1 MKAIPMFFCFIL
13 FVVSAFGQNY
23 KADNPQSAVSG
34 EILPVKTFAIET
46 GFGMQINSKNNYAFN
61 YNETLVRI
69 GMMKLMEMTV
79 GFKIPATLQTGVIK
93 QHNVGF
99 ASPKLGLKVLMKEKN
114 GGKMGLAFVGE
125 AGINFGSKNYKD
137 TKVLPAFRVA
147 MDVDLS
153 DNTNLRVNY
162 GAEWKENRLVIDPE
176 GNPVIDPFFVIA
188 LNLNQTINEKW
199 MAFVE
204 IYANVKHNNFR
215 NDYNLNGGMVYRMKD
230 NMQVHFA
237 AGAGLS
243 PKSPRGNLSVGF
255 AGLWPEKN
263 MNPTLE

>member
-1 MKAIPMFFCFIL
+1 MKSNLILLLVFLCFQT
-13 FVVSAFGQNY
+13 AFAQNY
-23 KADNPQSAVSG
+23 KADNPQSTISG
-34 EILPVKTFAIET
+34 VIIPVKTFAIET
-46 GFGMQINSKNNYAFN
+46 GFSMQINNKNNYAFN

-79 GFKIPATLQTGVIK
+79 GLKIPATLQTGINN
-93 QHNVGF
+93 QHNTGF
-99 ASPKLGLKVLMKEKN
+99 ASPKLGLKVLMKEKD

-125 AGINFGSKNYKD
+125 AGVNFGSKNFKD

-147 MDVDLS
+147 MDIDLS
-153 DNTNLRVNY
+153 AKTNLRVNY
-162 GAEWKENRLVIDPE
+162 GAEWKENRMVIDPE

-188 LNLNQTINEKW
+188 LNLNQTINEHL

-204 IYANVKHNNFR
+204 IYANVKHDNFR
-215 NDYNLNGGMVYRMKD
+215 NDYNLNGGLIYRMQQ

-243 PKSPRGNLSVGF
+243 PQSPRGNVSVGF

-263 MNPTLE
+263 INPTIE